1 MEFMKNLPYG
11 KQFIDAKDI
20 KLVGKSLREKLITGG
35 NYVKKFETKVSSYLR
50 NKYSVSCNSGTSA
63 LHLALMS
70 INVKKNDAVIVSS
83 ITFISAINMLKNL
96 SASIYLAD
104 VDKNS
109 GQITINTV
117 KECIKFNKIKK
128 VKCII
133 TTYLGGSISEVEEF
147 YKLKKKLKCF
157 LIEDACHALGTR
169 YFVKKKK
176 YFVGSC
182 KHSDISTFSLHPL
195 KTITAGEGGL
205 VTTNSKEIYNKILLL
220 RNHGILRSNKHFK
233 YNVIAQGYNYRLSDI
248 NCALAL
254 SQIKKIPKFLLMRK
268 KVAKNYD
275 KLLKNYEKIITRPN
289 FKYNGFS
296 SWHLYQIKVDFKKLN
311 LSKSNLI
318 SKLLKKKIVTQVH
331 YIPIYDHKIYKNL
344 KKNILKN
351 SKIFYEK
358 TLSLPIFVN
367 LKYSEQKYI
376 IKSLVDLLF

>member
-1 MEFMKNLPYG
+1 MKNLPYG

>member
-1 MEFMKNLPYG
+1 MKNLPYG

-220 RNHGILRSNKHFK
+220 RSHGILRSNKHFK

-254 SQIKKIPKFLLMRK
+254 SQIKKISKFLLMRK

-275 KLLKNYEKIITRPN
+275 KLLKNYEKTITRPS

-296 SWHLYQIKVDFKKLN
+296 SWHLYQIKIDFKKLN